1 MVSTA
6 PDETS
11 FRDPLR
17 GPERSDHFWTTVNAA
32 EALPGVPTPLNW
44 SWYDVGTEL
53 AMVGGL
59 VRIGAEP
66 RGTVPSDERDDR
78 HLGIFWGRAAV
89 NVDKWRAM
97 ADAIPGA
104 SGAGFERDIL
114 GAERPGNPT
123 KARPD
128 RYPAVALK
136 AARAMGRARREIRDG
151 APSHRRWWH
160 EMIERLEGADDPA
173 ARAAFS
179 AAFSN
184 YIQLATAHLVATMAA
199 QGLFD
204 ALGRLCARVG
214 RPGLESSVAAGV
226 GTEEGQILQS
236 LWRVARGDQEVES
249 FLHEYGY
256 QGPGAGEIANPSW
269 RANPALLEPVI
280 TRYRELPDDQSP
292 ARLEIRRASEREQA
306 ERELIAALPRLARR
320 PVEGLIRLTLGFLP
334 LRESGRGTILR
345 SVDVARAAADAI
357 GEHAA
362 EAGRMH
368 RPDDVFMCTVGE
380 VTGEAPVPSADEL
393 SFRRERWEQ
402 YKGFEV
408 PASFQGVPDQI
419 PITMQ
424 TANGAVR
431 LSGIGASAGS
441 LEGQVRVV
449 TDLAA
454 DSELEPGEILVC
466 QTTDPSWASLFLIA
480 SAVVIDIGGQM
491 SHGAIV
497 ARELGIPCVINTK
510 DGTRS
515 LRTGDRIRVD
525 GAAGTVERVEEAR

>member
-1 MVSTA
+1 MVSTV
-6 PDETS
+6 PDETAL
-11 FRDPLR
+11 RDPLR
-17 GPERSDHFWTTVNAA
+17 GPEHSARFWTTVNAA

-59 VRIGAEP
+59 VRIGAEA
-66 RGTVPSDERDDR
+66 RGTTPSDQRDDR

-104 SGAGFERDIL
+104 TGAGFERDIL
-114 GAERPGNPT
+114 GAVRPGTPT

-128 RYPAVALK
+128 RYPVLALK
-136 AARAMGRARREIRDG
+136 AARAMGRARKEIRDG
-151 APSHRRWWH
+151 AASHRRWWL
-160 EMIERLEGADDPA
+160 ETIEGLEGADDQA

-179 AAFSN
+179 AAFAD

-236 LWRVARGDQEVES
+236 LWRVARGDGEVRT
-249 FLHEYGY
+249 FLREYGY

-269 RANPALLEPVI
+269 RANPALLEPLI
-280 TRYRELPDDQSP
+280 ARYRELPEDQSP
-292 ARLEIRRASEREQA
+292 TRLESRRRSEREQA
-306 ERELIAALPRLARR
+306 EHELLAAVPRLARR
-320 PVEGLIRLTLGFLP
+320 PVQGLIRLTLGFLP

-345 SVDVARAAADAI
+345 SVDVARAAVGVI

-362 EAGRMH
+362 EVGRMH
-368 RPDDVFMCTVGE
+368 RPDDVFMCTVEE
-380 VTGEAPVPSADEL
+380 VTGEARQPSADEL
-393 SFRRERWEQ
+393 SFRRERWED

-408 PASFQGVPDQI
+408 PASFQGVPEQI
-419 PITMQ
+419 PITIQ
-424 TANGAVR
+424 TANGSVR
-431 LSGIGASAGS
+431 LSGIGASQGT
-441 LEGQVRVV
+441 LEGPVRVV

-466 QTTDPSWASLFLIA
+466 QTTDPSWASLFLMA

-510 DGTRS
+510 DGTRL
-515 LRTGDRIRVD
+515 LRTGDRIRID
-525 GAAGTVERVEEAR
+525 GAAGIVERLEEAR